1 MVLYRRI
8 GFVTA
13 TAVLTGYAAVT
24 LLGPQGFFSLRER
37 YQEIRRVE
45 RENADI
51 DRGNKELRALI
62 EKVRDSRSQREIIV
76 KDKLK
81 YTFKNEHQFVLS
93 DSSSKPPQS
102 EPPPVDPQ

>member
-1 MVLYRRI
+1 MVFYRRI

-13 TAVLTGYAAVT
+13 TAVLAGYAAVT

-37 YQEIRRVE
+37 YQEIRRVQ

-51 DRGNKELRALI
+51 ERGNQELRDLI
-62 EKVRDSRSQREIIV
+62 AKVRDSRSQREILV
-76 KDKLK
+76 KDKLR

-93 DSSSKPPQS
+93 DSSSKPQQP
-102 EPPPVDPQ
+102 ETPPVDSQ